1 MSPKNQNIQ
10 QVRYAHMRVISKP
23 ANQTRQATR
32 NIGPVIKGDG
42 DMTYLCGDCETNLLE
57 TVEYNLVRDLVVKC
71 KVCGCSNDI
80 EPPTSGIM
88 KPHSRPGLSADLTCR
103 AVLSADDPVIIRFR
117 GTCWGWGREF

>member
-23 ANQTRQATR
+23 PNQTRQATR

-88 KPHSRPGLSADLTCR
+88 KLYSRSEL
-103 AVLSADDPVIIRFR
+103 
-117 GTCWGWGREF
+117 

>member
-1 MSPKNQNIQ
+1 
-10 QVRYAHMRVISKP
+10 MRVISKP
-23 ANQTRQATR
+23 PNQTRQATR

-80 EPPTSGIM
+80 EPRTSGIM
-88 KPHSRPGLSADLTCR
+88 KLYSRPGLQDLT
-103 AVLSADDPVIIRFR
+103 LLFDDPGHYAMSGFGSGGVNDV
-117 GTCWGWGREF
+117 